1 MSDYRTLFVAAC
13 RGAHLGLILRVCL
26 ILLATLAPAA
36 AAQTVLIGV
45 LSFRP
50 IDQTLRQWTPLTE
63 HLSRSIPGHEFRVV
77 PMNYPDLDQAVKEGR
92 LDFVFTNPEH
102 FVLLR
107 NQVSLAPILT
117 VMPQINGH
125 PVTSFGG
132 VIVTRADRSDI
143 NRLDDLTGRSV
154 ASPSEQ
160 SLGGNL
166 MQLWEMRRRGIPFP
180 KVSYLGMPHDRSV
193 QALMDHTVDAAF
205 VRTGVLEAMAA
216 EGKLKLSDIKIINQ
230 QPRGDYPQILS
241 TSLYPEWPICSD
253 SKTPETLVKA
263 VSLAMLSLEP
273 GDPIATAA
281 GFYGFSPPGDY
292 SQVEAVMLRLR
303 VHPGRMD
310 EFDLHDVI
318 DKYATILLGALTLLL
333 VLAAGAAAYLVVV
346 NRASALVLK
355 QRDAAQMD
363 LNNSN
368 AELEYFS
375 HFNAAIIGA
384 SHEGILVYQ
393 SDGACI
399 LVNPAACRFSGG
411 SADQLLVQNFRTLA
425 SWRESGMIEAAEI
438 SLATGVPQSIR
449 DPITTTFGKTFHMDV
464 TFSRFF
470 LKHEA
475 HLLVNI
481 HDTTEQYNTELEL
494 KAARERAEAASRAKS
509 AFLANMSHE
518 IRTPITGVLGMVD
531 LLKKT
536 NTNEEQRTYLETL
549 STAAVS
555 LLVILNDILDI
566 SKIEANKLTIDS
578 IEFDWIE
585 IAANVVNVW
594 RGTAT
599 AKGLSIDLNKSDLVP
614 AKLVGDPVRFRQ
626 ILHNLVSNAIK
637 FTESGSVSVSLSMN
651 IEGIADAMVTIDIKD
666 TGIGMNPDE
675 VARLFQTFSQ
685 ADMSNTR
692 RFGGTGLG
700 LAIVKRLVGLMGGE
714 VAVESAVGQGS
725 CFRVVLPFKIATA
738 GAPNTAAEPP
748 KASVSVPARHLR
760 ILLAEDNVINQRLVK
775 AMLQKLGH
783 AVVITKNGLEAVK
796 AMKNEEF
803 DAVLM
808 DMQMP
813 EMDGEEATRVI
824 REMPP
829 PRGQIPIIALTA
841 DVMVEH
847 RESYLESGISDL
859 VAKPIDWQVLTSVL
873 AKYCVDK
880 SEHCSDHLSPIDTK
894 TVLDRVM
901 GDSELLKE
909 LMREFAQ
916 ANESAIN
923 GFDHLLIEGNLRQ
936 IAIQAHD
943 LNGVSANLGAR
954 QLAQAAKTLQASA
967 ESGNLDQTKQAC
979 DDVRSLLPMVI
990 SEARR
995 IADGRKPT

>member
-1 MSDYRTLFVAAC
+1 MSNYCTLFVTSC
-13 RGAHLGLILRVCL
+13 QGAHLGLMLRVCL
-26 ILLATLAPAA
+26 ILLVTLAPAA
-36 AAQTVLIGV
+36 AAQPVQIGV

-50 IDQTLRQWTPLTE
+50 TDQTLRQWTPLTE
-63 HLSRSIPGHEFRVV
+63 YLSRSIPGHEFRVV

-117 VMPQINGH
+117 VMRQINGH

-143 NRLDDLTGRSV
+143 NRLEDLTGRSV

-166 MQLWEMRRRGIPFP
+166 MQLWELRRQGIPFP

-193 QALMDHTVDAAF
+193 QALMARTFDAAF
-205 VRTGVLEAMAA
+205 VRTGVLEDMAA
-216 EGKLKLSDIKIINQ
+216 EGKLNLSDIKIINQ
-230 QPRGDYPQILS
+230 RPRGDFPQILS

-253 SKTPETLVKA
+253 GKTPETLAKA

-273 GDPIATAA
+273 GDPIAAAA

-318 DKYATILLGALTLLL
+318 DKYATALLGALTLLL
-333 VLAAGAAAYLVVV
+333 LLAASAAAYLVVV
-346 NRASALVLK
+346 NRASALLLK

-375 HFNAAIIGA
+375 RFNAAIIGA

-438 SLATGVPQSIR
+438 SLATGVPRSIR
-449 DPITTTFGKTFHMDV
+449 GPITTTFGKTFHMDV

-470 LKHEA
+470 LKNEA

-494 KAARERAEAASRAKS
+494 KAARERAEAANRAKS

-531 LLKKT
+531 LLKRT
-536 NTNEEQRTYLETL
+536 NTNDEQRAYLETL
-549 STAAVS
+549 STAAAS
-555 LLVILNDILDI
+555 LLAILNDILDI

-585 IAANVVNVW
+585 TVSNVINTW
-594 RGTAT
+594 RGTAIDKRLSMT
-599 AKGLSIDLNKSDLVP
+599 LDNTGLLP
-614 AKLVGDPVRFRQ
+614 ARLIGDPVRFRQ

-637 FTESGSVSVSLSMN
+637 FTEFGGVSVSLAIN
-651 IEGIADAMVTIDIKD
+651 IKGPADAIVTIDVKD

-675 VARLFQTFSQ
+675 ISLLFQPFSQ

-700 LAIVKRLVGLMGGE
+700 LAIVKRLVDLMGGE
-714 VAVESAVGQGS
+714 VAVESTAGQGS
-725 CFRVVLPFKIATA
+725 SFRVALPFKIPTTHAKNST
-738 GAPNTAAEPP
+738 PDTQT
-748 KASVSVPARHLR
+748 VSFTLPSRQLR
-760 ILLAEDNVINQRLVK
+760 ILLAEDNTINQRLVK

-783 AVVITKNGLEAVK
+783 AVVISNNGIEAVK
-796 AMKNEEF
+796 AVESDEF
-803 DAVLM
+803 DVVLM
-808 DMQMP
+808 DIQMP
-813 EMDGEEATRVI
+813 EMDGEEATRCI

-829 PRGQIPIIALTA
+829 PKGQLPILALTA

-847 RESYLESGISDL
+847 RERYLESGIND
-859 VAKPIDWQVLTSVL
+859 VVPKPIDWKVL
-873 AKYCVDK
+873 
-880 SEHCSDHLSPIDTK
+880 
-894 TVLDRVM
+894 
-901 GDSELLKE
+901 
-909 LMREFAQ
+909 
-916 ANESAIN
+916 
-923 GFDHLLIEGNLRQ
+923 
-936 IAIQAHD
+936 
-943 LNGVSANLGAR
+943 
-954 QLAQAAKTLQASA
+954 
-967 ESGNLDQTKQAC
+967 
-979 DDVRSLLPMVI
+979 
-990 SEARR
+990 SEALARHTVQHEEAAQSLEATATAR
-995 IADGRKPT
+995 DMSVSSVSGGQAG